1 MQLAFVIWEFN
12 WYLGVGIKHSMR
24 IIITGGCGFI
34 GSNFIKYFTR
44 KHPRFKI
51 LNIDKLTYAGNLE
64 NLKGFA
70 EQKNYHFVKADIC
83 NLPRMKSL
91 FKQFKPDTVINFA
104 AETHVD
110 RSIIKPDLFL
120 QTNILGV
127 GNLLKLCLDF
137 GTKKFIQVSTDEVYG
152 SISKGSFREDSILNP
167 SSPYAASKA
176 GADCLVM
183 TYHKTYGLPVII
195 TRSSNN
201 YGPHQYPEKFIPLA
215 TLNAIQGKPIPV
227 YGNGMNIRDWLY
239 VDDNCA
245 AIDKI
250 FDKGKI
256 GEIYNIASK
265 QEKDNL
271 QVIKILLKI
280 LGIDNFKIAHIKDRP
295 GHDYRYSLSTAKI
308 KRHTGWKPRTSFITG
323 IKKTLNWYRDNETWL
338 KNTQTG
344 AYRSFYKKYY
354 SKLGL
359 KKI

>member
-1 MQLAFVIWEFN
+1 
-12 WYLGVGIKHSMR
+12 MR
-24 IIITGGCGFI
+24 VLITGGCGFI
-34 GSNFIKYFTR
+34 GSNFIRYFTK
-44 KHPRFKI
+44 KHPKYKV

-64 NLKGFA
+64 NLKGFTRY
-70 EQKNYHFVKADIC
+70 KNYHFIKADIC
-83 NLPRMKSL
+83 DRSHIKNV
-91 FKQFKPDTVINFA
+91 FKEFKPDAVINFA

-110 RSIIKPDLFL
+110 RSIVKPDLFL
-120 QTNILGV
+120 QTNIAGV
-127 GNLLKLCLDF
+127 GNIMNLCLDF
-137 GTKKFIQVSTDEVYG
+137 GIEKFIQVSTDEVYG
-152 SISKGSFREDSILNP
+152 SITKGSFREDDILNP

-176 GADCLVM
+176 GADGLVM
-183 TYHKTYGLPVII
+183 AYHRTYGLPVII

-201 YGPHQYPEKFIPLA
+201 YGPYQFPEKFIPLA
-215 TLNAIQGKPIPV
+215 ILNAMSNKPIPI
-227 YGNGMNIRDWLY
+227 YGDGMNIRDWLY

-245 AIDKI
+245 AIDRI
-250 FDKGKI
+250 LTKGRI

-271 QVIKILLKI
+271 QVIRALLKVLSI
-280 LGIDNFKIAHIKDRP
+280 ENFRIAHIKDRP

-308 KRHTGWKPRTSFITG
+308 TRQIGWKPSTSFTAG
-323 IKKTLNWYRDNETWL
+323 LKKTVAWYQKNKTWL